1 MRRILLVLFLTVAS
15 CKHAGS
21 PAAPAAD
28 FALSAPAG
36 VTPFSRHAGYIDAKI
51 SPKGTYLAAISTE
64 GGKRWLSIIDIAHR
78 KLASAFRPPEADA
91 AGDFYWANDTRVL
104 IELLNEGDGTLAGR
118 VSYGEIYAINA
129 TGGRGQMIFGYR
141 AQAGGPMP
149 VGSSRVAYDYAW
161 GFVVAR
167 LRNDERRVL
176 IETTDYRDVGDRT
189 ATLYKMD
196 VYSGLKTQVT
206 MGPRPNA
213 AFITDENGEP
223 RIAAASGMDVKPQ
236 YFYRDVDSSWRE
248 LTSLK
253 GISRGSRPE
262 GFEARTRTLDVTE
275 SMEKGMGLFALNL
288 ESGER
293 KLLSHNDW
301 VPPSDLLKDRAGR
314 VLAVEYQPDVPVY
327 DILVKDHPLSR
338 ALDGL
343 LAAYPDENVRI
354 LNTTDD
360 EKKALVFVYS
370 DRDPGRYL
378 LLDVASMSAEEII
391 SQRPWIKPQ
400 EMAATKAF
408 HIPAG
413 DGTWIHGY
421 VTVPRQA
428 QPAPAP
434 LVVLPHGGPHHVR
447 DFWRFDPEVQLL
459 ASEGF
464 AVLQVNYRGSGGYNL
479 KYQEAGYRHWGD
491 RMIGDIADATRYA
504 VRKGYADPK
513 RICIYGGSFGAY
525 AALQSTIVA
534 PDLFR
539 CAVGYAGVYDLSLME
554 KLGDISERQL
564 GRGYL
569 KTVLGTDETALK
581 AQSPVY
587 NAGKIK
593 AKVLLIHGKQ
603 DRRAPI
609 EHAERM
615 KDALETAGSK
625 PEWLVESKE
634 GHGFYDE
641 EARQRMYTR
650 LVAFLHE
657 NTK

>member
-1 MRRILLVLFLTVAS
+1 MRTTLLVVFLTVAS
-15 CKHAGS
+15 CTHAG
-21 PAAPAAD
+21 PA
-28 FALSAPAG
+28 SAPPAEFAFAAAS
-36 VTPFSRHAGYIDAKI
+36 VAPFTRHAGFVDAKI

-78 KLASAFRPPEADA
+78 KVASGFRPPESESV
-91 AGDFYWANDTRVL
+91 GEFYWANDSRVL
-104 IELLNEGDGTLAGR
+104 IQLWNEGDGTLAAPVR
-118 VSYGEIYAINA
+118 YGEIYAINA
-129 TGGRGQMIFGYR
+129 DGGRGQMIFGYR
-141 AQAGGPMP
+141 AQREGPTPPGMN
-149 VGSSRVAYDYAW
+149 RLAQDYAW
-161 GFVVAR
+161 GFFLSR

-176 IETTDYRDVGDRT
+176 IETADYRDVGDRSS
-189 ATLYKMD
+189 TLYKID

-206 MGPRPNA
+206 MGPRPA
-213 AFITDENGEP
+213 ASFITDENGEP
-223 RIAAASGMDVKPQ
+223 RIAAAPTMDNRAQ

-248 LTSLK
+248 LTNLK
-253 GISRGSRPE
+253 GISRETHPW
-262 GFEARTRTLDVTE
+262 GFETRTHTLAVAE
-275 SMEKGMGLFALNL
+275 PVEKGVGLFALNL
-288 ESGER
+288 DSGER
-293 KLLSHNDW
+293 KLLSRNDW
-301 VPPSDLLKDRAGR
+301 VPPSDVLEDRNQR
-314 VLAVEYQPDVPVY
+314 VYAVEYEPDVPVY
-327 DILVKDHPLSR
+327 DLVVADHPLSR

-360 EKKALVFVYS
+360 EKKALVLVYS

-378 LLDVASMSAEEII
+378 LLDVASLKAEEII
-391 SQRPWIKPQ
+391 GRRPWIKPQ
-400 EMAATKAF
+400 EMAETKAF
-408 HIPAG
+408 HIQAS

-421 VTVPRQA
+421 VTLPRQA

-434 LVVLPHGGPHHVR
+434 LVVLPHGGPHGVR
-447 DFWRFDPEVQLL
+447 DHWRFEPEVQLL

-464 AVLQVNYRGSGGYNL
+464 TVLQVNYRGSGGYGL
-479 KYQEAGYRHWGD
+479 RYQEAGYRHWGD
-491 RMIGDIADATRYA
+491 RIIQDIADATRYA

-513 RICIYGGSFGAY
+513 RICIYGASFGAY

-539 CAVGYAGVYDLSLME
+539 CAAGYAGIYDLGLIE
-554 KLGDISERQL
+554 KLGDTHESQL

-569 KTVLGTDETALK
+569 KTVLGTDEAALK

-593 AKVLLIHGKQ
+593 AKVLLIHGKK
-603 DRRAPI
+603 DRRAPF

-615 KDALETAGSK
+615 KDALEAAGVK
-625 PEWLVESKE
+625 PEWMVESKE

-641 EARQRMYTR
+641 EARQRMYVR
-650 LVAFLHE
+650 LVSFLHE